1 MAADVKLRGKRYFIR
16 FKFLRE
22 ERNEF
27 EALICFLVLIYTS
40 ILFLHIPKNKI
51 DFHLQPQKRKGDRL
65 PRLRRVQP
73 RPSLCLLLLLLSK
86 PPLFDPPFS
95 PEVAD
100 GVTPL
105 LLPAP
110 QC

>member
-1 MAADVKLRGKRYFIR
+1 MAADVKLCGKIYYIR

-22 ERNEF
+22 GRIEF
-27 EALICFLVLIYTS
+27 ETVICFLILILKLS
-40 ILFLHIPKNKI
+40 ILHPPKNKI
-51 DFHLQPQKRKGDRL
+51 AFHLQPQKRKGDRL

-110 QC
+110 